1 MSALV
6 DRAILAAGLGPIA
19 EARRGGDLARVSE
32 LAPAL
37 EACDLLALGALADRV
52 RSEEVGGAVKIFTR
66 GAPASGPGVFVARAD
81 DADASQG
88 RGTLLRRVAVARI
101 TGPRGGRIVVDWA
114 SVGLELAQVALGFGA
129 SELAGPVVTR
139 RGLPIADDRTQ
150 KVKGAGL
157 VSSQLL
163 KKRELAALVERTGRE
178 AVFVDGASEA
188 RAISD
193 AISNAIPEEGTSA

>member
-32 LAPAL
+32 LVPAL
-37 EACDLLALGALADRV
+37 ESCDLLALGALADRV
-52 RSEEVGGAVKIFTR
+52 RKEEVGDEVKVFTR
-66 GAPASGPGVFVARAD
+66 GTPSSGPGVFVVHAD
-81 DADASQG
+81 ETEVSKG
-88 RGTLLRRVAVARI
+88 RGTVLRRVAMARI
-101 TGPRGGRIVVDWA
+101 TGPRAGRVVVDWA

-150 KVKGAGL
+150 KVKGVGL

-163 KKRELAALVERTGRE
+163 KKRELAVLVRMAGRE
-178 AVFVDGASEA
+178 VVFVDGANET
-188 RAISD
+188 R
-193 AISNAIPEEGTSA
+193 AIPEEGTALEHS

>member
-6 DRAILAAGLGPIA
+6 DRAILAAGLRPIA
-19 EARRGGDLARVSE
+19 EARRGGNLARVSE

-52 RSEEVGGAVKIFTR
+52 RKEEVGDEVKVFTR
-66 GAPASGPGVFVARAD
+66 GTPPSGPGVFVVHAD
-81 DADASQG
+81 DAEVSNG
-88 RGTLLRRVAVARI
+88 RGTVLRRVAMARI
-101 TGPRGGRIVVDWA
+101 TGPRAGRVVVDWA

-163 KKRELAALVERTGRE
+163 KKRELAVLVRMAGRE
-178 AVFVDGASEA
+178 VVFVDGATET
-188 RAISD
+188 R
-193 AISNAIPEEGTSA
+193 AIPEEGTALEHS

>member
-19 EARRGGDLARVSE
+19 EARRGGDLARVRG

-37 EACDLLALGALADRV
+37 ESCDLLALGALADRV
-52 RSEEVGGAVKIFTR
+52 RSEEVGDVVKVFTR
-66 GAPASGPGVFVARAD
+66 GTPSSGSDVYVARAD
-81 DADASQG
+81 EADAARG
-88 RGTLLRRVAVARI
+88 RGTVLRRVAVARI
-101 TGPRGGRIVVDWA
+101 TGPLAGRVVVDWE

-163 KKRELAALVERTGRE
+163 KKRELAVLVRMAGRE
-178 AVFVDGASEA
+178 VVFVDGALET
-188 RAISD
+188 RAV
-193 AISNAIPEEGTSA
+193 PEEGTALEHS